1 MDDFLEISCVW
12 ERPFSIQKIILPIF
26 GPCEK
31 LQEMGEGIDRS
42 QSVFY
47 FVPQESHSQACS
59 TLRPAESH
67 GPGLSLR
74 AAPVSLKTTETVT
87 ALSSKLPGLQE
98 MQIKG

>member
-12 ERPFSIQKIILPIF
+12 ERPFSIQKIVLPIF

-47 FVPQESHSQACS
+47 FVPQENSHSQAGS
-59 TLRPAESH
+59 TRK
-67 GPGLSLR
+67 GR
-74 AAPVSLKTTETVT
+74 VSIQKIYIANFAKRGKRVKCL
-87 ALSSKLPGLQE
+87 
-98 MQIKG
+98 

>member
-1 MDDFLEISCVW
+1 MW

-47 FVPQESHSQACS
+47 FVPQENSHSQAGS
-59 TLRPAESH
+59 TSQDAYVGKKPEESWR
-67 GPGLSLR
+67 GG
-74 AAPVSLKTTETVT
+74 K
-87 ALSSKLPGLQE
+87 
-98 MQIKG
+98 